1 MDNDTEKLVNDL
13 GVTPVG
19 FVRGKRMNVYVHNEK
34 IATNGK

>member
-19 FVRGKRMNVYVHNEK
+19 FVRGKPMSVYTHNERVV
-34 IATNGK
+34 TDGK